1 MADRTDQFIRT
12 SNNTLTC
19 FFCGRDLSTAWQ
31 VTCVAE
37 GPICSMCLVKMNKEI
52 VKVKC
57 TCDRCTE
64 LRTEGLTFYNP
75 KLL

>member
-1 MADRTDQFIRT
+1 MTDSTNQFLTT

-31 VTCVAE
+31 VNYVAE
-37 GPICSMCLVKMNKEI
+37 GPICSICLVRMNKEM
-52 VKVKC
+52 VKC
-57 TCDRCTE
+57 TCDRCTGRR
-64 LRTEGLTFYNP
+64 RTEGLTFYNP